1 MDIFSLEGKIAVNYG
16 DAVKGIDE
24 VISKAQGLGS
34 SLGKAMQDAGGK
46 ISSVGDKIS
55 SAGKSLAPVSVA
67 VGGVATAALK
77 TSIDFD
83 AAMSQVKAVSGA
95 TGDDFQALRDKA
107 IEMGGK
113 TKFSASEAAEAF
125 NYMAMAGWETSDMLS
140 GIEGIMNL
148 AAASGENL
156 GTTSD
161 IVTDAL
167 TAFGLSAKD
176 SGHFADV
183 LAAAA
188 TSANTDVGKMGE
200 TFKYAAPVMG
210 ALGYSAED
218 TSLAIGLMGDSSIK
232 AGMAGTVLRSS
243 FARLTNPT
251 EAMIEDMLRLNLAT
265 QEQGVD
271 QEKLE
276 KAQRKVEKS
285 TLNVEKAQVSYN
297 QAVAKYG
304 AESPQAQKALLG
316 VQQKSID
323 LEQAQSDLEKVQNTL
338 IGTGEV
344 HNLILNDEEGNARS
358 LRDVMI
364 FLRESLGGLDEQQQA
379 AAVSAVFGTEA
390 MSGMLAIINASDED
404 FNKLASAIDNCDGSA
419 QDISDTMQDNLAG
432 DLTEL
437 GSMLG
442 VLAISIVDLFTP
454 ALRGIAEHAQACVNW
469 LIGLDDGTKAMIGT
483 VALVIAGLSP
493 VLVTGGKII
502 SGIGKIVGAVGKVI
516 TIVPKI
522 AGAVSSVVGFITST
536 VIPFIGTIVS
546 GIGTVIST
554 IAAVVSSIGLVP
566 IAIAAVI
573 GVIVLLWNKCDWF
586 REGVIA
592 IWEAIKSAAIAV
604 WNAIKDFMVNLWE
617 GIVQAAETIF
627 NGLASFFSACW
638 EGMKNVF
645 ITVWTAISTFFSTI
659 WEGIKNVVTVIV
671 GAIQIFITNAWNTI
685 KTVITTI
692 LTAIQTVFSTV
703 WNAIKTVVTTVI
715 TAIRNFI
722 TTAWNAIKSTISNVL
737 NAIKNTVSTIWNAIK
752 STITTV
758 LNGIK
763 STISTVWNAIKTV
776 ITNVMNAIKTTITTV
791 MNAIKATISNVW
803 NGIKSVVTS
812 AINAIK
818 SVITNVFN
826 AIKTTITNVL
836 NAIKNTITTVWN
848 AIKTTINTV
857 LNGIKSTIST
867 VWEAIKSTVSTV
879 MDAIKTAISTAWEAI
894 KSVVTTVVG
903 AIQDFLTSAWD
914 TIKSVITTVMDTI
927 KSAFIDGWNA
937 IKSAITDAIEGV
949 KSAISNGLNAA
960 QNVVSGVLG
969 AIQST
974 FSSVFENA
982 KNIVKNAV
990 ERIKGFFNF
999 DWSLPRIKLPHFS
1012 ISGKFSLD
1020 PPSIPRIGVEWYAK
1034 AMEGGMIMN
1043 QPTIFGYNPK
1053 TSQLMAGG
1061 ETGSETVVG
1070 TESLMN
1076 MIKSAVASE
1085 NGELIE
1091 VLKQILNAII
1101 SLDDGLVEKFSNA
1114 LSSMRFQ
1121 INEREFARLVKAV

>member
-1 MDIFSLEGKIAVNYG
+1 MDIFSLVGKITVNYG

-24 VISKAQGLGS
+24 VSSKAGNLAS
-34 SLGKAMQDAGGK
+34 SLGGKMQNAGDK
-46 ISSVGDKIS
+46 ISSVGTKVS
-55 SAGKSLAPVSVA
+55 AAGKAMGPLSVA
-67 VGGVATAALK
+67 AGGAAGAALK
-77 TSIDFD
+77 MSMNFD
-83 AAMSQVKAVSGA
+83 SAMSQVSAVSGA
-95 TGDDFQALRDKA
+95 TGKDFEALRNKA

-113 TKFSASEAAEAF
+113 TKFSASEAAEAM
-125 NYMAMAGWETSDMLS
+125 NYMAMAGWKTGDMLE
-140 GIEGIMNL
+140 GIDGIMNL

-167 TAFGLSAKD
+167 TAFGLSASD
-176 SGHFADV
+176 SGHFADI
-183 LAAAA
+183 LAAA
-188 TSANTDVGKMGE
+188 SSNANTNVSMMGE
-200 TFKYAAPVMG
+200 SFKYVAPVAG
-210 ALGYSAED
+210 AMGYSAED
-218 TSLAIGLMGDSSIK
+218 VSIALGLMANAGIKASQSGTSLRTLMTNMASPTDNMAIAMDKLGISLTDSEGNMYSFRE
-232 AGMAGTVLRSS
+232 MMDNLRSGFDGLHPEVELS
-243 FARLTNPT
+243 EEQMADLD
-251 EAMIEDMLRLNLAT
+251 AQLAT
-265 QEQGVD
+265 LAEQYESGAISQDEYESSVSALTESVYGTA
-271 QEKLE
+271 QAE
-276 KAQRKVEKS
+276 KA
-285 TLNVEKAQVSYN
+285 
-297 QAVAKYG
+297 KYAAMLAG
-304 AESPQAQKALLG
+304 KEGMSGLLA
-316 VQQKSID
+316 I
-323 LEQAQSDLEKVQNTL
+323 
-338 IGTGEV
+338 
-344 HNLILNDEEGNARS
+344 
-358 LRDVMI
+358 
-364 FLRESLGGLDEQQQA
+364 
-379 AAVSAVFGTEA
+379 VSASE
-390 MSGMLAIINASDED
+390 ED
-404 FNKLASAIDNCDGSA
+404 YNKLTSAIDNCEGATKKMS
-419 QDISDTMQDNLAG
+419 DIMQDNLTG
-432 DLTEL
+432 DITAL
-437 GSMLG
+437 GSQLG
-442 VLAISIVDLFTP
+442 TLALSIVDLFTP
-454 ALRGIAEHAQACVNW
+454 ALRDIVAHVQDFVSW
-469 LIGLDDGTKAMIGT
+469 LTNLDDGTKTMIGT
-483 VALVIAGLSP
+483 IVLVVAGLSP

-502 SGIGKIVGAVGKVI
+502 SGIGKIVGAVGNVI

-522 AGAVSSVVGFITST
+522 AGVVSSVVGFITGT

-554 IAAVVSSIGLVP
+554 IGAVVSAIGIVP
-566 IAIAAVI
+566 IAIAALVAGVI
-573 GVIVLLWNKCDWF
+573 GGIVLLWNKCDWF

-812 AINAIK
+812 VINAIK
-818 SVITNVFN
+818 SIITNVFN

-836 NAIKNTITTVWN
+836 NAIKNTVSTIWN
-848 AIKTTINTV
+848 AIKNTINTV

-867 VWEAIKSTVSTV
+867 VWNAIKSTVSTV
-879 MDAIKTAISTAWEAI
+879 MNAIKTVISTAWDAI
-894 KSVVTTVVG
+894 KSAVTTVVG

-960 QNVVSGVLG
+960 QNIVSGVLG

-990 ERIKGFFNF
+990 EKIKGFFNF